1 MIRAHPSVAH
11 ERVVAPGLAQRMTCS
26 DKIAKWNALGLQVC
40 ITVQVPVYVNHHFD
54 ISAVG
59 SRVHCCQGG
68 SSHCSCRQQRLGA
81 SSLDHTVSVLCVA
94 DCRTSC
100 QAQCRNLQGHSGA
113 SDIRHS
119 CARKSSWTPERSV
132 QPRGGGARFSDEA
145 CLSWSRGDSSAE
157 PLDGRQGFAVPDGPS
172 SVPRV
177 CKRSLLQA
185 FRSLSSATPFA
196 VYVRRVGSTAA
207 PGELHAGTKCKWQWR
222 ADLSRGEGCRAV
234 LSAVRSACPLFRK
247 WKCCLLQRKS
257 SKASPR
263 AEEPRTRSRASWC

>member
-132 QPRGGGARFSDEA
+132 QQRGGGRDFRTKPASP
-145 CLSWSRGDSSAE
+145 GAE
-157 PLDGRQGFAVPDGPS
+157 ETLQQ
-172 SVPRV
+172 
-177 CKRSLLQA
+177 SLL
-185 FRSLSSATPFA
+185 
-196 VYVRRVGSTAA
+196 TAA
-207 PGELHAGTKCKWQWR
+207 R
-222 ADLSRGEGCRAV
+222 ASLCLMALAACRASASAASYK
-234 LSAVRSACPLFRK
+234 LSGLFRVLPLRSIRQK
-247 WKCCLLQRKS
+247 GWKYSGTR
-257 SKASPR
+257 R
-263 AEEPRTRSRASWC
+263 AACRHKV